1 MIKLIFKNQKGF
13 TLIEMLIVVAI
24 IGILSAVILVGLGP
38 TQRTGRDAR
47 RLADLK
53 QVQTALELYFQKEG
67 QYPNANSWT
76 DLRNA
81 LKNAQIGVS
90 DIPNDPTK
98 GQDYLYSVN
107 SPGSSYVLGAKL
119 EDKNNPAWKSSISPS
134 PGSYP
139 NTGSCYDGS
148 GSSGEP
154 SIGTSYYCLVF

>member
-1 MIKLIFKNQKGF
+1 MNNLTTKNKKGF

-67 QYPNANSWT
+67 VYPSSGNWNDLANT
-76 DLRNA
+76 
-81 LKNAQIGVS
+81 LKNAGIGVT
-90 DIPNDPTK
+90 DLPRDPTK
-98 GQDYLYSVN
+98 SQEYLYSVN
-107 SPGSSYVLGAKL
+107 AAGSSYVLGAKL
-119 EDKNNPAWKSSISPS
+119 EDKNNPAWKSSVAPDQTNY
-134 PGSYP
+134 PG
-139 NTGSCYDGS
+139 TGNCYDGS
-148 GSSGEP
+148 GATEP

>member
-1 MIKLIFKNQKGF
+1 MTKLVFKNRKAF

-67 QYPNANSWT
+67 VYPSAGNNWG
-76 DLRNA
+76 DLVNA
-81 LKNAQIGVS
+81 LKNAGIGVT
-90 DIPNDPTK
+90 DLPRDPTK

-107 SPGSSYVLGAKL
+107 GARSSYVLGAKL
-119 EDKNNPAWKSSISPS
+119 EDKNNPAWKSSVT
-134 PGSYP
+134 PGADYAGTQ
-139 NTGSCYDGS
+139 NCYDGS
-148 GSSGEP
+148 GTAEP
-154 SIGTSYYCLVF
+154 NIGTSYYCLVF